1 MTRSIPTTT
10 AMVGLLVASG
20 ALAQET
26 PRQEAQGGGTPPLPP
41 DTNPTPPHQAPATM
55 QTVTVTGSRPS
66 EDFQSTRGSLFRLG
80 AENLM
85 DVPQTVIVVNKAL
98 MQSQGATTLDQA
110 VRNVPGVTIGS
121 AEGGSIGNNINL
133 NGFSAR
139 TDIFLDGMRDRGQ
152 YYRDVFALEQVE
164 VLMGPSSML
173 FGRGSTGGVINQVT
187 KKPGLKKATE
197 LTGQVTT
204 NGLIRSTADVNVPF
218 EETNAARVN
227 AMFQWGKASTID
239 NTNVLDFGLAP
250 SVKLGIGTPT
260 EITLAAIVQHR
271 KDQVPYGVPAL
282 NGFPINVPRNVN
294 YGLVDD
300 YTEQDVIQLNA
311 TVEHKV
317 SDAMR
322 LRNQTEFAWV
332 NTSVRQ
338 TSGAAVGV
346 LGPYPRSWGF
356 LPAAVGPG
364 GTVYSG
370 QPLNQ
375 LEIRQISRD
384 RNINDITVENQSE
397 VEAKFLTGPV
407 GHLLLMGIDL
417 NYESYTNQTYIRTGR
432 CNGIALAAGSIGCT
446 PAGFTV
452 GAGTPGNS
460 ASIPTNYASSQ
471 AVGLGAYF
479 NDTIQLM
486 PWLKAVGGL
495 RWDIYSAQI
504 GNSINSANTRGSTAV
519 PYLTQTDTFTSVR
532 GGLILEPTRQQSYYV
547 SYSTSFN
554 PSLEQLTSTTGSQTL
569 PPETNQGVEAGVKY
583 ELLNG
588 NLSLNGALFQITKY
602 NARSQNADGTFSP
615 TGTVQ
620 VKGARIGAAGRIT
633 PEWQVFGGYAWLD
646 ARILQGQTFIN
657 GIGNTTGNVPLNT
670 PAGSGNIWTTYTIRD
685 TYEVGGGMFY
695 VGQRYA
701 NNQNT
706 VQVPQYFRFDLT
718 AAYRQPT
725 WEIRANVLNLFNTM
739 YYDSLMASDG
749 GRAVPG
755 SGTTGLLTFTYRM

>member
-1 MTRSIPTTT
+1 MRSIPTTT
-10 AMVGLLVASG
+10 AMVGLLVATG
-20 ALAQET
+20 ALAQQPPE
-26 PRQEAQGGGTPPLPP
+26 QEAQGGGTPPLPP
-41 DTNPTPPHQAPATM
+41 DANPTPPADAPATM

-66 EDFQSTRGSLFRLG
+66 EDFQTTRGSLFRLG
-80 AENLM
+80 APNLM

-98 MQSQGATTLDQA
+98 MQSQGVTTLDQA

-121 AEGGSIGNNINL
+121 AEGGAIGNNINL

-139 TDIFLDGMRDRGQ
+139 TDIYLDGMRDRGQ

-187 KKPGLKKATE
+187 KKPGPRKATE
-197 LTGQVTT
+197 LSTQVTT
-204 NGLIRSTADVNVPF
+204 NGLVRTTADVNLPF

-227 AMFQWGKASTID
+227 AMFQAGKATTID

-250 SVKLGIGTPT
+250 SVRLGIGTPT
-260 EITLAAIVQHR
+260 EITLAATMQHR
-271 KDQVPYGVPAL
+271 KDQVPYGVPPL
-282 NGFPINVPRNVN
+282 NGFPVNVPRNVN
-294 YGLVDD
+294 YGLADD
-300 YTEQDVIQLNA
+300 YTEQDVLQLNA

-317 SDAMR
+317 SNQLR

-332 NTSVRQ
+332 NTNVRQ

-346 LGPYPRSWGF
+346 LGPYPRSLGF
-356 LPAAVGPG
+356 IASGVGPG

-384 RNINDITVENQSE
+384 RNIYDTTVENQSE
-397 VEAKFLTGPV
+397 IEAKFLTGPV

-417 NYESYTNQTYIRTGR
+417 NYESYTNQAYVRTGS
-432 CNGIALAAGSIGCT
+432 CNGIALPTGSVGCT

-452 GAGTPGNS
+452 GAGTP
-460 ASIPTNYASSQ
+460 ATAPQIPTNFASSQ
-471 AVGLGAYF
+471 ALGFGAYF
-479 NDTIQLM
+479 NDTIQVT

-495 RWDIYSAQI
+495 RWDVYAAQV
-504 GNSINSANTRGSTAV
+504 GNTINAANTAGSTV
-519 PYLTQTDTFTSVR
+519 TPYLAQTDTFTSVR
-532 GGLILEPTRQQSYYV
+532 GGLIFEPTREQSYYV

-554 PSLEQLTSTTGSQTL
+554 PSLEQLTSTTGAQTL
-569 PPETNQGVEAGVKY
+569 PPESNQGVEAGAKY

-588 NLSLNGALFQITKY
+588 NLSLNGAVFQIVKY
-602 NARSQNADGTFSP
+602 NARTQNADGTFSP

-620 VKGARIGAAGRIT
+620 VTGARLGAAGRIT
-633 PEWQVFGGYAWLD
+633 PEWQVFGGYAWLNG
-646 ARILQGQTFIN
+646 RILQGQTFMN
-657 GIGNTTGNVPLNT
+657 GVGNTTGNVPLNT
-670 PAGSGNIWTTYTIRD
+670 PPGAGNIWTTYTIRD
-685 TYEVGGGMFY
+685 TWEVGGGMFY

-706 VQVPQYFRFDLT
+706 VQVPEYFRFDVT